1 LVGVAPPGL
10 HGFGNWDQDK
20 AGQNDP
26 SSAEANDQDEKHGA
40 VHGGL
45 ISVAA
50 VAAARQRAL
59 RLWFVGRSAQANG
72 NQSLQQ
78 FRTAKPVSA
87 SWFSALSDTGAR

>member
-1 LVGVAPPGL
+1 
-10 HGFGNWDQDK
+10 
-20 AGQNDP
+20 
-26 SSAEANDQDEKHGA
+26 

-87 SWFSALSDTGAR
+87 SWFSALSDTGARWASGTDHGPLGSRRDWSRACCGQCGCPARDRGWRDL